1 MAVGAAIFAG
11 VEGNSTML
19 ESDVPAKLKQ
29 FNAQVAIEA
38 QSPMAL
44 SQGLVLGGQQSMSS
58 MADVEAI
65 SVGLTLRRALA
76 AAGSIATD
84 RAIRPARMV
93 RPMLMV
99 QDSRTRIAGSLV
111 LGSSDDFA
119 MSHRQSLTAA
129 DAGMIFRRGRALE
142 EAPYGKF

>member
-1 MAVGAAIFAG
+1 MAVGAAIFAE
-11 VEGNSTML
+11 VDGNTML
-19 ESDVPAKLKQ
+19 ENDVAVKLKH

-44 SQGLVLGGQQSMSS
+44 SQGLVTGGQQSMSS
-58 MADVEAI
+58 MADVGAI

-84 RAIRPARMV
+84 KAIRTARMV
-93 RPMLMV
+93 RPMRMI
-99 QDSRTRIAGSLV
+99 QDSRTKIAGSLV
-111 LGSSDDFA
+111 LRSSDDFA

-129 DAGMIFRRGRALE
+129 DAGMIFQRKLALQE
-142 EAPYGKF
+142 TPYGKF